1 MTTSWGHH
9 GRRIVTLAL
18 GLGVMV
24 LAANSGE
31 DGQMKAQAA
40 GGSVRC
46 EIEVKELGSGV
57 RLQGVVYADQGGH
70 GEYQLQVRKS
80 GGGGSSNINQ
90 AGEFSAR
97 ANAPARLG
105 VIQLGGDD
113 GTYDARLKVFWN
125 GQEYECRKSIGG
137 GWL

>member
-1 MTTSWGHH
+1 MTTGLGHH

-24 LAANSGE
+24 LAANCGE
-31 DGQMKAQAA
+31 DNQMKAQAA
-40 GGSVRC
+40 DSPVRC
-46 EIEVKELGSGV
+46 EIEVKDFGSGV
-57 RLQGVVYADQGGH
+57 QLQGVIFSQQNGS
-70 GEYQLQVRKS
+70 GEYQLRVRKT

-90 AGEFSAR
+90 AGEFSVK

-105 VIQLGGDD
+105 VIQLGGD
-113 GTYDARLKVFWN
+113 GGSYDAQLKVFWN
-125 GQEYECRKSIGG
+125 GEEIVCRKTIGG

>member
-1 MTTSWGHH
+1 MTTGWRHH

-40 GGSVRC
+40 DGSVRC
-46 EIEVKELGSGV
+46 EIEVKELGAGV
-57 RLQGVVYADQGGH
+57 QLQGIVFAQQSGS
-70 GEYQLQVRKS
+70 GEYQLRVRKS

-90 AGEFSAR
+90 AGEFSAQ
-97 ANAPARLG
+97 ADTPTRLG
-105 VIQLGGDD
+105 IVQLGGD
-113 GTYDARLKVFWN
+113 GGSYDAQLKVFWN
-125 GQEYECRKSIGG
+125 GEEIVCHKSIGG